1 MAGRSKKLVLFQ
13 HRVDLPPAQAVV
25 AQGNH
30 IGMPL
35 SKINWALPGSMPL
48 PTAEFSPF
56 TMVNLRPSSRFKP
69 GSIWRRQS
77 QPCRAT
83 TSPMVKI
90 FTCTPF
96 LSDAGSGVIAE
107 ILYYIPVVITRMG
120 LKFNTFAT
128 FEYSGAY
135 MVLPVVYSFDKLC
148 GRLRGDA
155 ASYPTSWVCKVGGFT
170 YAFYPSVAQ
179 APAPLKNKWVRQLI
193 CRRQTRRNLA
203 GGRLPPLPGKKN
215 CGGSKPPP
223 YDLLFCLPCVK
234 ALS

>member
-1 MAGRSKKLVLFQ
+1 
-13 HRVDLPPAQAVV
+13 
-25 AQGNH
+25 
-30 IGMPL
+30 
-35 SKINWALPGSMPL
+35 MPL

-56 TMVNLRPSSRFKP
+56 TMVNLAPSSRFKP

-107 ILYYIPVVITRMG
+107 TLYYIPGVITRMG

-128 FEYSGAY
+128 FEYAGAY
-135 MVLPVVYSFDKLC
+135 RVLPVVYSFDKLC
-148 GRLRGDA
+148 GRLRGKV

-170 YAFYPSVAQ
+170 YAFIPSVAQ
-179 APAPLKNKWVRQLI
+179 ARQLPLENKGSQVVLI

-203 GGRLPPLPGKKN
+203 GGRLPPLPGKN
-215 CGGSKPPP
+215 RIAAGASPRPTICFFVS
-223 YDLLFCLPCVK
+223 LV
-234 ALS
+234 

>member
-1 MAGRSKKLVLFQ
+1 
-13 HRVDLPPAQAVV
+13 
-25 AQGNH
+25 
-30 IGMPL
+30 
-35 SKINWALPGSMPL
+35 MPL

-56 TMVNLRPSSRFKP
+56 TMVNLAPSSRFKP

-107 ILYYIPVVITRMG
+107 ILYYIPGVITRMG

-128 FEYSGAY
+128 FEYAGAY
-135 MVLPVVYSFDKLC
+135 RVLPVVYSFDKLC

-170 YAFYPSVAQ
+170 YAFIPSVAQ
-179 APAPLKNKWVRQLI
+179 ARQLPLKNKGSQVVLI

-203 GGRLPPLPGKKN
+203 GGRLPPLPGKTELRREQA
-215 CGGSKPPP
+215 P
-223 YDLLFCLPCVK
+223 
-234 ALS
+234 ALRFAFLSPLCKGFIVGADSIRPRLNAFLTQ

>member
-1 MAGRSKKLVLFQ
+1 
-13 HRVDLPPAQAVV
+13 
-25 AQGNH
+25 
-30 IGMPL
+30 
-35 SKINWALPGSMPL
+35 
-48 PTAEFSPF
+48 
-56 TMVNLRPSSRFKP
+56 MVNLAPSSRFKP

-135 MVLPVVYSFDKLC
+135 RVLPVVYSFDKLC
-148 GRLRGDA
+148 GACRAMWHHSLHRG
-155 ASYPTSWVCKVGGFT
+155 
-170 YAFYPSVAQ
+170 YA
-179 APAPLKNKWVRQLI
+179 KW
-193 CRRQTRRNLA
+193 A
-203 GGRLPPLPGKKN
+203 
-215 CGGSKPPP
+215 
-223 YDLLFCLPCVK
+223 DLLML
-234 ALS
+234 LSPQSRKRASSP

>member
-1 MAGRSKKLVLFQ
+1 
-13 HRVDLPPAQAVV
+13 
-25 AQGNH
+25 
-30 IGMPL
+30 
-35 SKINWALPGSMPL
+35 MPL

-56 TMVNLRPSSRFKP
+56 TMVNLAPSSRFKP

-170 YAFYPSVAQ
+170 YAFIPSVAQ
-179 APAPLKNKWVRQLI
+179 ARQFPLQGSL
-193 CRRQTRRNLA
+193 RRCNRYASLVKGDSPQCGEMSRSDR
-203 GGRLPPLPGKKN
+203 GDGHRLGAV
-215 CGGSKPPP
+215 SAA
-223 YDLLFCLPCVK
+223 D
-234 ALS
+234 

>member
-1 MAGRSKKLVLFQ
+1 
-13 HRVDLPPAQAVV
+13 
-25 AQGNH
+25 
-30 IGMPL
+30 
-35 SKINWALPGSMPL
+35 
-48 PTAEFSPF
+48 
-56 TMVNLRPSSRFKP
+56 MVNLAPSSRFKP

-107 ILYYIPVVITRMG
+107 ILYYIPGVITRMG

-128 FEYSGAY
+128 FEYAGAY
-135 MVLPVVYSFDKLC
+135 RVLPVVYSFDKLC

-170 YAFYPSVAQ
+170 YAFIPSVAQ
-179 APAPLKNKWVRQLI
+179 ARQLPLKNKGKTEL
-193 CRRQTRRNLA
+193 RREQAPALRFAFLSPLCKGFIVGADSIRP
-203 GGRLPPLPGKKN
+203 RLNAFLTQ
-215 CGGSKPPP
+215 
-223 YDLLFCLPCVK
+223 
-234 ALS
+234 

>member
-1 MAGRSKKLVLFQ
+1 
-13 HRVDLPPAQAVV
+13 
-25 AQGNH
+25 
-30 IGMPL
+30 
-35 SKINWALPGSMPL
+35 MPL

-56 TMVNLRPSSRFKP
+56 TMVNLAPSSRFKP

-107 ILYYIPVVITRMG
+107 ILYYIPGVITRMG

-135 MVLPVVYSFDKLC
+135 RVLPVVYSFDKLC

-155 ASYPTSWVCKVGGFT
+155 GIDPYIVGMQSGRI
-170 YAFYPSVAQ
+170 YLCFYPLSRAS
-179 APAPLKNKWVRQLI
+179 APAPFTREPYWLHILAPLVKGGK
-193 CRRQTRRNLA
+193 RRSRR
-203 GGRLPPLPGKKN
+203 GDWP
-215 CGGSKPPP
+215 
-223 YDLLFCLPCVK
+223 
-234 ALS
+234 